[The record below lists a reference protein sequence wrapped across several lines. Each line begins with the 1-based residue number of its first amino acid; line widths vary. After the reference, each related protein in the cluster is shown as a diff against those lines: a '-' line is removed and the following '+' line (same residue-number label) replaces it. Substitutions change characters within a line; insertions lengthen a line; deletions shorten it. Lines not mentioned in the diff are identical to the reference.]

1 MKILKFEW
9 DNAKGEE
16 HNGKSLII
24 GQHLPKAQNIDA
36 THLEIYGISLD
47 IADTTKDYQLKRQS
61 CYGENICGEVKE
73 ISKEDA
79 RKLLM
84 AEIDK
89 ALDIMYNNGEQQAVN
104 ENLNVLETADELE
117 ED

>member
-24 GQHLPKAQNIDA
+24 GQYLPKQQNFDA
-36 THLEIYGISLD
+36 THLEVYGISLD
-47 IADTTKDYQLKRQS
+47 IADTSKDYQLKRQS
-61 CYGENICGEVKE
+61 CFGGNICGEVSE

-79 RKLLM
+79 RKVLYL
-84 AEIDK
+84 EIDK
-89 ALDIMYNNGEQQAVN
+89 ALDILFDDGERETVN
-104 ENLNVLETADELE
+104 EKLNIEEIQEELQ